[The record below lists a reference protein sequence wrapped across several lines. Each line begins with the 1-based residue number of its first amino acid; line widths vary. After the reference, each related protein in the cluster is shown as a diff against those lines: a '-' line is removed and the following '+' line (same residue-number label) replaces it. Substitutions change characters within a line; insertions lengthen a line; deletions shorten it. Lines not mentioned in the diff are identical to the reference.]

1 MVFLEGAAGEHTCL
15 SRVFFFFTFLH
26 KTSAVYNRNEIK
38 QPKTRKAIDEYRFDG
53 RSQIPG
59 GFHVLSNALI
69 Q

>member
-1 MVFLEGAAGEHTCL
+1 MNTHAFH
-15 SRVFFFFTFLH
+15 VFFFFTFLH
-26 KTSAVYNRNEIK
+26 KTSTVYNSNEIN
-38 QPKTRKAIDEYRFDG
+38 QPKTRKAIGEYRFDR